1 MPDIRQY
8 PTSHADMA
16 NAILGGFARL
26 RAVPAAGTAV
36 TPSPSMQSARPQP
49 AMANDEAAIATG
61 HRERRVLLAKRR
73 AEQQIEL
80 TIEAWLRLGHVV
92 TPEQA
97 RMLAGIAVA
106 AYTDTLAHARR

>member
-1 MPDIRQY
+1 MPVIRQY
-8 PTSHADMA
+8 PTSHLAMA
-16 NAILGGFARL
+16 YAILGGFARL

-49 AMANDEAAIATG
+49 VVNDEAAIARG
-61 HRERRVLLAKRR
+61 HRERRKLLAVRR
-73 AEQQIEL
+73 AEQQVEL

-92 TPEQA
+92 TPAQA